1 MGKIKQIYNLAS
13 YLLPSMYIN
22 FRYLPFRQALKMPI
36 LVHKPHF
43 LKMGGKII
51 IDAPKINTGMIRL
64 GIYASALFPNN
75 GFTLKHEGIIIF
87 KGRCRIGND
96 CNIVCGKQG
105 KIVFGDHF
113 IATAGAKIVSQHS
126 IIFGKDVLIGWS
138 NIIIDTNF
146 HPLYDIETDRFK
158 KSFGEI
164 RIGNN
169 NWLASQCMTL
179 PGVITPEHCIF
190 GARSVITRSREF
202 ESFCVYGGSPVKL
215 LSRNVR
221 LINGK
226 TQIKDYTD
234 TDLMIETPDIY

>member
-1 MGKIKQIYNLAS
+1 MGKLKQIYRFTRC
-13 YLLPSMYIN
+13 LLPSMYIN
-22 FRYLPFRQALKMPI
+22 FRYLPFCQAVKLPI

-43 LKMGGKII
+43 LKLGGKII
-51 IDAPKINTGMIRL
+51 IDAPKIYTGMIRL
-64 GIYASALFPNN
+64 GIYASVLFPNN
-75 GFTLKHEGIIIF
+75 GFSLQNEGIIIF
-87 KGRCRIGND
+87 KGSCRIGND

-105 KIVFGDHF
+105 KIVFGENF
-113 IATAGAKIVSQHS
+113 TATAGAKIVSQHCIS
-126 IIFGKDVLIGWS
+126 FGKNVLVGWS

-158 KSFGEI
+158 KAFGEI

-190 GARSVITRSREF
+190 GARTVITRGRKY
-202 ESFCVYGGSPVKL
+202 ESFCLYGGSPIKK
-215 LSRNVR
+215 LSRNVM
-221 LINGK
+221 LISGK

-234 TDLMIETPDIY
+234 TDLMMGTIES